1 MRRNVTC
8 QRAWLFIIV
17 WGQVIYLYGCSLVPK
32 EEEPR
37 SVSIVR
43 EEKTGE
49 YSLAMVKKETVTLTK
64 KFYCTYSQLSDENLS
79 FGIDGKQV
87 AYVYVKE
94 GDIVKKGDK
103 LAQLDI
109 DNVEDQIK
117 ETGYSIEKASLLL
130 NQVYEKV
137 DLELEQKKKLF
148 NSSQITQVEYEKS
161 VEDIQDSYKDSING
175 YEDSLYID
183 NLKLEA
189 LMKEREESMIHA
201 GMDGTVSYVR
211 SQLLGSSSVK
221 DETVIKVI
229 DSSEC
234 AFRLEDPEGGT
245 YFSEGDKVTI
255 INSSNS
261 EITYETTVLPKGED
275 SNIVNFQL
283 DNLEFELSVGS
294 RGVIIIVLDEKNN
307 VLALPK
313 LAVHKADQYY
323 YVYYMDLNGIRSI
336 KEIEIGLI
344 GDNLME
350 ITDGLTVDDVVVKQ

>member
-1 MRRNVTC
+1 MKRNFTC

-17 WGQVIYLYGCSLVPK
+17 LGQVIYLGGCSLVPK

-49 YSLAMVKKETVTLTK
+49 YSLAMVKKQNVTLTK

-79 FGIDGKQV
+79 FGMDGKQV
-87 AYVYVKE
+87 AHVYVKE

-109 DNVEDQIK
+109 GNLEDQIK
-117 ETGYSIEKASLLL
+117 ETQYSLEKTTLLL
-130 NQVYEKV
+130 NQVYEKI
-137 DLELEQKKKLF
+137 DLEIDQKKKLL
-148 NSSQITQVEYEKS
+148 NSSQITGAEYKKS
-161 VEDIQDSYKDSING
+161 VEYIQDSYEDSING
-175 YEDSLYID
+175 YDDTLYIG

-189 LMKEREESMIHA
+189 LMKEREESMIYA
-201 GMDGTVSYVR
+201 GMDGTVSYLR
-211 SQLLGSSSVK
+211 SQLLDSMSVK

-255 INSSNS
+255 INSSNN
-261 EITYETTVLPKGED
+261 EITYEATVLPKEGED
-275 SNIVNFQL
+275 NIINFQL
-283 DNLEFELSVGS
+283 DNLDFELSVGS
-294 RGVIIIVLDEKNN
+294 RGVITIVLDEKKD

-313 LAVHKADQYY
+313 IAVHKTDQYY
-323 YVYYMDLNGIRSI
+323 YVYFMDLNGIRSI
-336 KEIEIGLI
+336 KEIQVGLI
-344 GDNLME
+344 GDDLIE
-350 ITDGLTVDDVVVKQ
+350 IVDGLTVDDVVVKQ